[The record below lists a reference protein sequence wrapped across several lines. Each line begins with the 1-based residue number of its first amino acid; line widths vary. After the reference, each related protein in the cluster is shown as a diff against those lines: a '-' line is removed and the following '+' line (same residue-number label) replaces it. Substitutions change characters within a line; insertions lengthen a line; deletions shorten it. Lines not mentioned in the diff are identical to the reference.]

1 MQMKISDIKIME
13 EVITDGDFVIAK
25 PPMRPSDAVCK
36 SHKSIFLGGS
46 IEMGKAED
54 WQTKLTNDLKKL
66 NAGKVVVFNPRRD
79 DWDSS
84 WKQEIGNKQFNEQ
97 VTWELDYLD
106 KADIVVLYFD
116 PKTKSPITL
125 MELGLHAN
133 DKNVVVCC
141 PEGFFRKGN
150 VDIVCKRFG
159 IKLTETYDELLEYL
173 TKELT

>member
-1 MQMKISDIKIME
+1 MQMKISEIKE
-13 EVITDGDFVIAK
+13 EVITDDDFVIAK
-25 PPMRPSDAVCK
+25 PPTRPSNAVCK

-54 WQTKLTNDLKKL
+54 WQTKLTNDLKEL
-66 NAGKVVVFNPRRD
+66 NAGKVAIFNPRRD

-97 VTWELDYLD
+97 VTWELDHLD

-125 MELGLHAN
+125 MELGLHAK

-150 VDIVCKRFG
+150 VDIVCKRYG
-159 IKLTETYDELLEYL
+159 IKSVESYDDLLKYL
-173 TKELT
+173 TSELK